1 MTQTAMQE
9 AIDWV
14 NKNYPN
20 FNHADIEA
28 KLTQLL
34 EKEKQQICDA
44 VKYGQN
50 NHTVSVTSDELIRI
64 NYYNE
69 QYG

>member
-1 MTQTAMQE
+1 MSQTAMQE
-9 AIDWV
+9 LISAI
-14 NKNYPN
+14 
-20 FNHADIEA
+20 
-28 KLTQLL
+28 TQNGHIIINQTLVDTYL

-69 QYG
+69 QYGG